1 MRMTNEND
9 KWKWQTKMT
18 NENFKMANENDKW
31 EWHMRLTNE
40 NDKWESNG
48 ISVNANIFYDL
59 ILLSFLILLALL
71 YKTFY

>member
-1 MRMTNEND
+1 
-9 KWKWQTKMT
+9 
-18 NENFKMANENDKW
+18 MANENDKW